1 MSRDEISQFRKSRD
15 EAPRRQSDLA
25 ARKAVEAT
33 EKAALGLL
41 RAKARAVQREDA
53 EDVDDLGS
61 IFGLHRSR
69 GDGIPESVLSAVPQL
84 ATLSAG
90 VGDDHLQETFRLRRI
105 FASEKALDPT
115 IDLMQQQQLDIPIPR
130 GLWKDI
136 IQDRFVNFE
145 KLFASMDVGYD
156 HSEVPKDFHGGFV
169 LVKKD
174 QLVAKKA
181 LKSDG
186 DWMRVF
192 GAWETAVGLIYTH
205 RVEELQR
212 YKKQVLDVFQS
223 DPDNPLAGIRF
234 DAEVRERYAK
244 NPFHMDDR
252 NRTNTYMF
260 SHMLRSS
267 SKRSGPIKSS
277 QPNPKRTSTI
287 CDNWNLGKCPDP
299 CKWQRKHGLCSE
311 CGGKHQAQDNDE
323 CRTQV
328 QARARARASTRAGTS
343 S

>member
-1 MSRDEISQFRKSRD
+1 
-15 EAPRRQSDLA
+15 
-25 ARKAVEAT
+25 
-33 EKAALGLL
+33 
-41 RAKARAVQREDA
+41 
-53 EDVDDLGS
+53 
-61 IFGLHRSR
+61 
-69 GDGIPESVLSAVPQL
+69 
-84 ATLSAG
+84 
-90 VGDDHLQETFRLRRI
+90 
-105 FASEKALDPT
+105 
-115 IDLMQQQQLDIPIPR
+115 MQQQQLDVPIPR

-156 HSEVPKDFHGGFV
+156 HSEVPKDFHAGFV

-205 RVEELQR
+205 RVHELQR
-212 YKKQVLDVFQS
+212 YKKQVMDVFQS

-252 NRTNTYMF
+252 NHTNTYMF
-260 SHMLRSS
+260 SHMLKSS
-267 SKRSGPIKSS
+267 SKRSTPIKSS
-277 QPNPKRTSTI
+277 QSNPKRPSTV

-311 CGGKHQAQDNDE
+311 CGGKHQAQDNEE
-323 CRTQV
+323 CRTLV
-328 QARARARASTRAGTS
+328 QARARARASNRAGTS
-343 S
+343 SRGS

>member
-1 MSRDEISQFRKSRD
+1 VR
-15 EAPRRQSDLA
+15 
-25 ARKAVEAT
+25 
-33 EKAALGLL
+33 
-41 RAKARAVQREDA
+41 REDA
-53 EDVDDLGS
+53 EDFDDYGSFLGIHKS
-61 IFGLHRSR
+61 RS
-69 GDGIPESVLSAVPQL
+69 DGIPDSVLSAVPQL
-84 ATLSAG
+84 ASLSGAI
-90 VGDDHLQETFRLRRI
+90 GDDHLQETFRLRRI

-115 IDLMQQQQLDIPIPR
+115 VDLMQQQQLDIPIPH

-156 HSEVPKDFHGGFV
+156 HSEVPKDFHARFV

-174 QLVAKKA
+174 QLIAEKT

-192 GAWETAVGLIYTH
+192 SAWEIAVGLIYTH
-205 RVEELQR
+205 RVHELQR
-212 YKKQVLDVFQS
+212 YKKQVMDIFQS

-260 SHMLRSS
+260 SHMLRTS
-267 SKRSGPIKSS
+267 SKRSGGQIKSS
-277 QPNPKRTSTI
+277 QPNQKRPSTV
-287 CDNWNLGKCPDP
+287 CDNWNLGKCSDP
-299 CKWQRKHGLCSE
+299 CKWQRKHGVCSE
-311 CGGKHQAQDNDE
+311 CGGKHQAQDVEE
-323 CRTQV
+323 CKTRV
-328 QARARARASTRAGTS
+328 QARSRARASSRAGTS